1 MIFGTT
7 FINAFPFPILVRDME
22 EYFIC
27 PECGSDDVEVIKER
41 GRELTLRCNECGN
54 VWHVTLPKLVKVPLI
69 VSKHERSFRSEAELP
84 EGEEIRVGDIVE
96 TENDEV
102 RITGIELEEGKR
114 VTRAKVGEIK
124 TLWGESLKYPK
135 VIKVS
140 IYMPKGI
147 TQAFRVKVPRE
158 EEFAVGEVVEVGGY
172 TFRIEKIKTERK
184 MLHHGKAQADE
195 IVALMGHHIPRAR
208 ARRSLEIYR
217 GYDKESQ

>member
-1 MIFGTT
+1 
-7 FINAFPFPILVRDME
+7 ME

-54 VWHVTLPKLVKVPLI
+54 VWHVTLPKLVRVPLI
-69 VSKHERSFRSEAELP
+69 VSKHERSFKSEAELP

-96 TENDEV
+96 TEEDEV
-102 RITGIELEEGKR
+102 RITGIELEGGKR
-114 VTRAKVGEIK
+114 VNRAKVGEIV
-124 TLWGESLKYPK
+124 TLWGESLTYPK

-140 IYMPKGI
+140 VYMPKGI
-147 TQAFRVKVPRE
+147 TQSFRVKVLRN

-184 MLHHGKAQADE
+184 MLHHGKAKADE

-208 ARRSLEIYR
+208 ARRSLTLYR
-217 GYDKESQ
+217 GYEEENKAEE

>member
-1 MIFGTT
+1 
-7 FINAFPFPILVRDME
+7 ME

-69 VSKHERSFRSEAELP
+69 VSKHERSFKSEAELP

-96 TENDEV
+96 TEDDEV
-102 RITGIELEEGKR
+102 RITGIELEGGKR
-114 VTRAKVGEIK
+114 VNHAKVGEIK
-124 TLWGESLKYPK
+124 ALWGESLTYPK

-140 IYMPKGI
+140 IYLPKGI
-147 TQAFRVKVPRE
+147 TQSFRVKVPRE

-184 MLHHGKAQADE
+184 MLHHGKAQADK

-217 GYDKESQ
+217 GYEEEKDTEQ

>member
-1 MIFGTT
+1 
-7 FINAFPFPILVRDME
+7 ME

-54 VWHVTLPKLVKVPLI
+54 VWHVTLPKLVRVPLI
-69 VSKHERSFRSEAELP
+69 VSKHERSFKSEAELP
-84 EGEEIRVGDIVE
+84 KGEEIRVGDIVE
-96 TENDEV
+96 TEEDEV
-102 RITGIELEEGKR
+102 RITGIELEGGKR
-114 VTRAKVGEIK
+114 VNRAKVGEIV
-124 TLWGESLKYPK
+124 TLWGESLTYPK
-135 VIKVS
+135 VIRVS

-147 TQAFRVKVPRE
+147 TQSFRVKVPRE

-184 MLHHGKAQADE
+184 MLHHGSAKADK

-217 GYDKESQ
+217 GYEDESQAEE

>member
-1 MIFGTT
+1 
-7 FINAFPFPILVRDME
+7 ME

-54 VWHVTLPKLVKVPLI
+54 VWHITLPKLLKVPLI
-69 VSKHERSFRSEAELP
+69 VSKHERSFKSEAELP

-96 TENDEV
+96 TEEDEV
-102 RITGIELEEGKR
+102 RITGIELEGGKR
-114 VTRAKVGEIK
+114 VNHAKVGEIK
-124 TLWGESLKYPK
+124 ALWGESLTYPK

-140 IYMPKGI
+140 IYLPKGI
-147 TQAFRVKVPRE
+147 TQSFRVKVPRE

-172 TFRIEKIKTERK
+172 TFKIEKIKTERK
-184 MLHHGKAQADE
+184 MLHHGKAKADK

-217 GYDKESQ
+217 GYGEENTEQ

>member
-1 MIFGTT
+1 
-7 FINAFPFPILVRDME
+7 ME

-69 VSKHERSFRSEAELP
+69 VSKHERSFKSEAELP

-96 TENDEV
+96 TEEDEV
-102 RITGIELEEGKR
+102 RITGIELEGGKR
-114 VTRAKVGEIK
+114 VNRAKVGEIK
-124 TLWGESLKYPK
+124 TLWGESLTYPK

-140 IYMPKGI
+140 IYMPKGL
-147 TQAFRVKVPRE
+147 TQSFRVKVPRD

-184 MLHHGKAQADE
+184 MLHHGKAKADR

-217 GYDKESQ
+217 GYDRENS

>member
-1 MIFGTT
+1 MG
-7 FINAFPFPILVRDME
+7 

-69 VSKHERSFRSEAELP
+69 VSKHERSFKSEAELP

-96 TENDEV
+96 TEDDEV

-114 VTRAKVGEIK
+114 VNRAKVGEIK
-124 TLWGESLKYPK
+124 TLWGESLTYPK

-147 TQAFRVKVPRE
+147 TQSFRVKVPRE

-184 MLHHGKAQADE
+184 MLHHGKAQADK

-217 GYDKESQ
+217 GYDKESK

>member
-1 MIFGTT
+1 
-7 FINAFPFPILVRDME
+7 ME

-41 GRELTLRCNECGN
+41 GRELTLKCNECGH
-54 VWHVTLPKLVKVPLI
+54 VWHVTLPKLIKVPLI
-69 VSKHERSFRSEAELP
+69 VSKHEVSFKGEAELP
-84 EGEEIRVGDIVE
+84 EGEEIRVGDVVE

-102 RITGIELEEGKR
+102 RITGIELEGGKR
-114 VTRAKVGEIK
+114 VNRAKVGEIK
-124 TLWGESLKYPK
+124 TLWGESLTYPK

-140 IYMPKGI
+140 IYLPKGI
-147 TQAFRVKVPRE
+147 TQSFRVKVPRG

-184 MLHHGKAQADE
+184 MLHHGKAKADR

-208 ARRSLEIYR
+208 ARRSLELYR
-217 GYDKESQ
+217 GYEEESRAEK